1 MVNKM
6 NKCIIVGAG
15 EFDIDNWSCEKDDY
29 VIATDA
35 GWMILEQLGIVPD
48 LLIGDM
54 DSLDENGVEPKCSY
68 DCKVEILPTHK
79 DDTDM
84 LAAIRKGL
92 GLGYRQFQIYG
103 GLGGRLDHTIA
114 NIQCLL
120 FLHNRGA
127 KGILYGKHCTLQL
140 LVNGK
145 VTFPATKRGRI
156 SVFAYGGIA
165 YGVTEKGLC
174 YTVDRADLNPE
185 FPIGVSNEF
194 TGCES
199 SIEVENGMLL
209 LYTDKG

>member
-1 MVNKM
+1 
-6 NKCIIVGAG
+6 
-15 EFDIDNWSCEKDDY
+15 
-29 VIATDA
+29 
-35 GWMILEQLGIVPD
+35 
-48 LLIGDM
+48 
-54 DSLDENGVEPKCSY
+54 
-68 DCKVEILPTHK
+68 
-79 DDTDM
+79 M

-145 VTFPATKRGRI
+145 ITFPATKRGRI